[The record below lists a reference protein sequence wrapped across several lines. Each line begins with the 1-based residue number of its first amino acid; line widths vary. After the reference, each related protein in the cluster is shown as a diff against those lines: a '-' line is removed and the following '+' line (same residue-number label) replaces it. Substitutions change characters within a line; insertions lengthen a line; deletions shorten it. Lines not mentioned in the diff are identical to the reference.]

1 MISPSITGDIEGDLK
16 RVIEELDAEAK
27 SASRHITFLRKW
39 VLPLASV
46 AIVWEAVA
54 HLANLN
60 PQLFPP
66 VETVVQTFWRLL
78 LNGVLIQSALQ
89 TLWRIGIG
97 WSIASVLGVVLGFL
111 MFRSLIV
118 QDMLL
123 PLIGFLL
130 PIPSIALIP
139 IFVLWFGLG
148 SMPIVVLVSFSAL
161 LPTMLNTWTG
171 MRGINPVL
179 IKAAQAMNVRGVT
192 LFRKV
197 VLPGSVP
204 GVMSGLRL
212 GLAQAWR
219 AAIAGEMIAGITHGL
234 GVMIFDA
241 QQFIQSDVMLA
252 TLLVIGPMGMF
263 LERVLF
269 QTVERRTIEKW
280 GMTRRV

>member
-1 MISPSITGDIEGDLK
+1 MIPPSILGDLDQ
-16 RVIEELDAEAK
+16 VIEEFDRETK
-27 SASRHITFLRKW
+27 SESRYISFLRKW
-39 VLPLASV
+39 VLPLGSV

-66 VETVVQTFWRLL
+66 VETVVHTFWSLL
-78 LNGVLIQSALQ
+78 LNGVLIQSSLQ

-97 WSIASVLGVVLGFL
+97 WSIASVLGVALGFL
-111 MFRSLIV
+111 MFRSLFV
-118 QDMLL
+118 QDLLL

-139 IFVLWFGLG
+139 IFILWFGLG
-148 SMPIVVLVSFSAL
+148 STPIIVLVTFSAL

-171 MRGINPVL
+171 MRGIDPVF
-179 IKAAQAMNVRGVT
+179 IKAAQSMNVRGVT
-192 LFRKV
+192 LFLKV

-204 GVMSGLRL
+204 AVMSGLRL

-241 QQFIQSDVMLA
+241 QQFIQTDVMLA
-252 TLLVIGPMGMF
+252 TLLVIGPMGLV
-263 LERVLF
+263 LEKVLF
-269 QTVERRTIEKW
+269 QTVEHRTIEKW